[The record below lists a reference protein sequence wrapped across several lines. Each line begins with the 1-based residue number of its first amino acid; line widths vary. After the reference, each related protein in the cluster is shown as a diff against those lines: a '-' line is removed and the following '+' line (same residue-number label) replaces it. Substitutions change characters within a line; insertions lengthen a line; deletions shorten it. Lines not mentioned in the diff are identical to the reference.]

1 MKKWTNAKVIEM
13 CISETSHPGPAG
25 HGPAGPGAPGPGPA
39 GPGPATPGPGP
50 AGPSCNSCAGPYS
63 PLISSI
69 PILASLSALLF
80 ISVTCNKS
88 A

>member
-50 AGPSCNSCAGPYS
+50 AGPGPAT
-63 PLISSI
+63 PGPGPVVPIQTPGDVIVTETIEELI
-69 PILASLSALLF
+69 
-80 ISVTCNKS
+80 NQKS
-88 A
+88 